1 MEPKIATVSQINGYV
16 KKILDHNIILN
27 NVWIKGEISNF
38 KHQYSGH
45 LYITLKDEGGVL
57 KAVMFRG
64 SAQSLNFEPS
74 DGMKVLARGRI
85 SVYEAGGSYQLYIE
99 EMIPDGV
106 GELYIAYEQ
115 LKKQLEEE
123 GLFRPEHKKPI
134 PKFPKRV
141 GVVTASTGAA
151 VRDIINVITRRYPM
165 AEIVIYPAQVQGVG
179 AAESVVKAIEYFNAT
194 NEVDT
199 LIVGRGGGSIEDLW
213 AFNEEITARAI
224 FNSNIPIISAVGHET
239 DFTIADFVADLRA
252 PTPSAAA
259 EIAVPSMIE
268 LRNRINTDKN
278 RISQNIV
285 KRIESCKLLLKRFKM
300 RTPKDRIDD
309 YYLKPSRS
317 CAMGRSSGRADAAFR
332 ARKSSSLQMS
342 RIILFQLLKNFVG
355 AHTAGEELFQHILG
369 FGLLGCL
376 GGFLGGSGLS
386 GFQLGYFFV
395 ELLDRGLFGFQV
407 GVQRL
412 DVGLQLFDAGSHFQD
427 LSFHGG
433 FLFLLCC
440 DLCGEVG
447 GHFSGLDFILASFGS
462 GHGGIPPDFG

>member
-38 KHQYSGH
+38 KHHYSGH

-57 KAVMFRG
+57 KAVMFRS
-64 SAQSLNFEPS
+64 SAQSLTFEPS

-85 SVYEAGGSYQLYIE
+85 SVYEAGGAYQLYIE

-123 GLFRPEHKKPI
+123 GLFAPEHKKPI
-134 PKFPKRV
+134 PQFPKRV

-165 AEIVIYPAQVQGVG
+165 AEIVIYPAQVQGTG
-179 AAESVVKAIEYFNAT
+179 AAQSVVRAIEYFNAT
-194 NEVDT
+194 KEVDT

-224 FNSNIPIISAVGHET
+224 YASEIPIISAVGHET

-268 LRNRINTDKN
+268 LRNRINTDRN
-278 RISQNIV
+278 RISQNV
-285 KRIESCKLLLKRFKM
+285 VGRIESSRLLLKRFKM

-309 YYLKPSRS
+309 YNLKLDS
-317 CAMGRSSGRADAAFR
+317 
-332 ARKSSSLQMS
+332 
-342 RIILFQLLKNFVG
+342 LLKSMGNSLKMKTMTLRKQFSEQ
-355 AHTAGEELFQHILG
+355 TAKLDALSPLQTLSRGYSIPTTEDGTVIRSAEEMKKGMEFTLRLKDGSRECIVKGE
-369 FGLLGCL
+369 
-376 GGFLGGSGLS
+376 
-386 GFQLGYFFV
+386 
-395 ELLDRGLFGFQV
+395 
-407 GVQRL
+407 
-412 DVGLQLFDAGSHFQD
+412 
-427 LSFHGG
+427 
-433 FLFLLCC
+433 
-440 DLCGEVG
+440 
-447 GHFSGLDFILASFGS
+447 
-462 GHGGIPPDFG
+462 

>member
-38 KHQYSGH
+38 KHHYSGH

-57 KAVMFRG
+57 KAVMFRS

-85 SVYEAGGSYQLYIE
+85 SVYEAGGAYQLYIE

-123 GLFRPEHKKPI
+123 GLFSPEHKKPI
-134 PKFPKRV
+134 PQFPKRV

-165 AEIVIYPAQVQGVG
+165 AEIVIYPAQVQGTG
-179 AAESVVKAIEYFNAT
+179 AAQSVVRAIEYFNAT
-194 NEVDT
+194 KEVDT

-224 FNSNIPIISAVGHET
+224 YASEIPIISAVGHET

-268 LRNRINTDKN
+268 LRNRINTDRN
-278 RISQNIV
+278 RISQNV
-285 KRIESCKLLLKRFKM
+285 VGRIESSRLLLKRFKM
-300 RTPKDRIDD
+300 KTPKDRIDD
-309 YYLKPSRS
+309 YNLKLDS
-317 CAMGRSSGRADAAFR
+317 
-332 ARKSSSLQMS
+332 
-342 RIILFQLLKNFVG
+342 LLKSMGNSLKMKTMTLRKQFSEQ
-355 AHTAGEELFQHILG
+355 TAKLDALSPLQTLSRGYSIPTTEDGTVIRSAEEMKKGMEFTLRLKDGSRECIVKGE
-369 FGLLGCL
+369 
-376 GGFLGGSGLS
+376 
-386 GFQLGYFFV
+386 
-395 ELLDRGLFGFQV
+395 
-407 GVQRL
+407 
-412 DVGLQLFDAGSHFQD
+412 
-427 LSFHGG
+427 
-433 FLFLLCC
+433 
-440 DLCGEVG
+440 
-447 GHFSGLDFILASFGS
+447 
-462 GHGGIPPDFG
+462 

>member
-1 MEPKIATVSQINGYV
+1 MEAKVATVSQINNYV

-38 KHQYSGH
+38 KHHYSGH
-45 LYITLKDEGGVL
+45 LYITLKDEGAVL

-64 SAQSLNFEPS
+64 SAQSLAFEPN

-115 LKKQLEEE
+115 LKKQLESE
-123 GLFRPEHKKPI
+123 GLFSPEHKKPI
-134 PKFPKRV
+134 PPFPDRV

-165 AEIVIYPAQVQGVG
+165 AEIVLYPAQVQGSG

-194 NEVDT
+194 DGADT

-224 FNSNIPIISAVGHET
+224 YASKIPVISAVGHET

-259 EIAVPSMIE
+259 EIAVPSAIE
-268 LRNRINTDKN
+268 LRNRIDTDKN
-278 RISQNIV
+278 RISRNIV
-285 KRIESCKLLLKRFKM
+285 GCIEGNRLLLERFKM
-300 RTPKDRIDD
+300 RTPKNRIDD
-309 YYLKPSRS
+309 ANLRIDSLI
-317 CAMGRSSGRADAAFR
+317 
-332 ARKSSSLQMS
+332 KSMDSSLKMKTMH
-342 RIILFQLLKNFVG
+342 LKRELSSAAAKLDALSPLQTLARGYSIPTTEDGTVIRSAKEMKVG
-355 AHTAGEELFQHILG
+355 TEFTLRMKD
-369 FGLLGCL
+369 
-376 GGFLGGSGLS
+376 GSADCIVKG
-386 GFQLGYFFV
+386 
-395 ELLDRGLFGFQV
+395 
-407 GVQRL
+407 
-412 DVGLQLFDAGSHFQD
+412 
-427 LSFHGG
+427 
-433 FLFLLCC
+433 
-440 DLCGEVG
+440 
-447 GHFSGLDFILASFGS
+447 
-462 GHGGIPPDFG
+462 

>member
-16 KKILDHNIILN
+16 KKILDNNIILN

-38 KHQYSGH
+38 KHHYSGH

-64 SAQSLNFEPS
+64 NAQALNFEPS

-85 SVYEAGGSYQLYIE
+85 SVYEAGGAYQLYIE

-115 LKKQLEEE
+115 LKKQLESE
-123 GLFRPEHKKPI
+123 GLFDAEHKKPI
-134 PKFPKRV
+134 PQFPKKV

-179 AAESVVKAIEYFNAT
+179 ASQSVVNAIEYFNAT
-194 NEVDT
+194 GEVDT

-224 FNSNIPIISAVGHET
+224 FNSKIPIISAVGHET

-259 EIAVPSMIE
+259 EIAVPSMLE
-268 LRNRINTDKN
+268 LRNRIEVDKN
-278 RISQNIV
+278 RISQNII
-285 KRIESCKLLLKRFKM
+285 KRIERNRILLKHFKM
-300 RTPKDRIDD
+300 RTQKDRIDE
-309 YYLKPSRS
+309 YRLKIDSHVKSLDNCVKMKMMNLKRTLAENAGKLDALSPLQTLARGYSIPTKDDGTVIRS
-317 CAMGRSSGRADAAFR
+317 V
-332 ARKSSSLQMS
+332 KEMS
-342 RIILFQLLKNFVG
+342 KGTEFTLRMQDGQTNCIVK
-355 AHTAGEELFQHILG
+355 GE
-369 FGLLGCL
+369 
-376 GGFLGGSGLS
+376 
-386 GFQLGYFFV
+386 
-395 ELLDRGLFGFQV
+395 
-407 GVQRL
+407 
-412 DVGLQLFDAGSHFQD
+412 
-427 LSFHGG
+427 
-433 FLFLLCC
+433 
-440 DLCGEVG
+440 
-447 GHFSGLDFILASFGS
+447 
-462 GHGGIPPDFG
+462 

>member
-38 KHQYSGH
+38 KHHYSGH

-57 KAVMFRG
+57 KAVMFRS
-64 SAQSLNFEPS
+64 SAQTLNFEPS

-115 LKKQLEEE
+115 LKKQLAEE
-123 GLFRPEHKKPI
+123 GLFDEVHKKPI
-134 PKFPKRV
+134 PQFPKRV

-165 AEIVIYPAQVQGVG
+165 AEIVIYPAQVQGTG
-179 AAESVVKAIEYFNAT
+179 AAQSVVRAIEYFNAT
-194 NEVDT
+194 KEVDT

-224 FNSNIPIISAVGHET
+224 FASEIPIISAVGHET

-259 EIAVPSMIE
+259 EIAVPSVIE
-268 LRNRINTDKN
+268 LRNRINTDRN
-278 RISQNIV
+278 RISQNV
-285 KRIESCKLLLKRFKM
+285 VGRIESSRLLLKRFKM
-300 RTPKDRIDD
+300 KTPKDRIDD
-309 YYLKPSRS
+309 YNLKLDS
-317 CAMGRSSGRADAAFR
+317 
-332 ARKSSSLQMS
+332 
-342 RIILFQLLKNFVG
+342 LLKSMENSLKMKTMTLKRQF
-355 AHTAGEELFQHILG
+355 AEQTAKLDALSPLQTLSRGYSIPTTEDGTVIRSAEEMKKGMEFTLRLKDGSRECIVKGE
-369 FGLLGCL
+369 
-376 GGFLGGSGLS
+376 
-386 GFQLGYFFV
+386 
-395 ELLDRGLFGFQV
+395 
-407 GVQRL
+407 
-412 DVGLQLFDAGSHFQD
+412 
-427 LSFHGG
+427 
-433 FLFLLCC
+433 
-440 DLCGEVG
+440 
-447 GHFSGLDFILASFGS
+447 
-462 GHGGIPPDFG
+462 

>member
-38 KHQYSGH
+38 KHHYSGH

-123 GLFRPEHKKPI
+123 GLFRPEYKKPI

-213 AFNEEITARAI
+213 AFNEEMVARAI
-224 FNSNIPIISAVGHET
+224 FDCRIPVISAVGHQT
-239 DFTIADFVADLRA
+239 DFTIADYVADLRA

-259 EIAVPSMIE
+259 ELAVFDYRQAMQE
-268 LRNRINTDKN
+268 LLGMRQQMDKELQRKVTVARNHLEHQRMRLHYLSPQQRMNEN
-278 RISQNIV
+278 RRRV
-285 KRIESCKLLLKRFKM
+285 AEYEEKL
-300 RTPKDRIDD
+300 T
-309 YYLKPSRS
+309 
-317 CAMGRSSGRADAAFR
+317 GR
-332 ARKSSSLQMS
+332 M
-342 RIILFQLLKNFVG
+342 
-355 AHTAGEELFQHILG
+355 EELLRERRHRLA
-369 FGLLGCL
+369 LLAGTL
-376 GGFLGGSGLS
+376 ESYSPVKKLS
-386 GFQLGYFFV
+386 GGYAFV
-395 ELLDRGLFGFQV
+395 EDGNHQALRSIHQIRKKDTVQIHLLDGTLTAAVTEIQAAE
-407 GVQRL
+407 GVKN
-412 DVGLQLFDAGSHFQD
+412 
-427 LSFHGG
+427 
-433 FLFLLCC
+433 
-440 DLCGEVG
+440 E
-447 GHFSGLDFILASFGS
+447 
-462 GHGGIPPDFG
+462 

>member
-38 KHQYSGH
+38 KHHYSGH

-57 KAVMFRG
+57 KAVMFRS
-64 SAQSLNFEPS
+64 SAQTLSFEPS

-85 SVYEAGGSYQLYIE
+85 SVYEAGGAYQLYIE

-115 LKKQLEEE
+115 LKKQLAEE
-123 GLFRPEHKKPI
+123 GLFDEIHKKPI
-134 PKFPKRV
+134 PQFPKRV

-165 AEIVIYPAQVQGVG
+165 AEIVIYPAQVQGTG
-179 AAESVVKAIEYFNAT
+179 AAQSVVKAIEYFNAT
-194 NEVDT
+194 KEVDT

-224 FNSNIPIISAVGHET
+224 YASEIPIISAVGHET

-278 RISQNIV
+278 RISQNV
-285 KRIESCKLLLKRFKM
+285 VGRIESSRLLLKRFKM
-300 RTPKDRIDD
+300 KTPRDRIDD
-309 YYLKPSRS
+309 YNLKLDSLVKSIDNSFKMKTMTLKRQLAQQAAKLDALSPLQTLSRGYS
-317 CAMGRSSGRADAAFR
+317 IPTSENGTVIRSVNEMKKGMEFTLRLKDG
-332 ARKSSSLQMS
+332 S
-342 RIILFQLLKNFVG
+342 RECVVK
-355 AHTAGEELFQHILG
+355 GE
-369 FGLLGCL
+369 
-376 GGFLGGSGLS
+376 
-386 GFQLGYFFV
+386 
-395 ELLDRGLFGFQV
+395 
-407 GVQRL
+407 
-412 DVGLQLFDAGSHFQD
+412 
-427 LSFHGG
+427 
-433 FLFLLCC
+433 
-440 DLCGEVG
+440 
-447 GHFSGLDFILASFGS
+447 
-462 GHGGIPPDFG
+462 

>member
-1 MEPKIATVSQINGYV
+1 MEAKVATVSQINNYV

-38 KHQYSGH
+38 KHHYSGH
-45 LYITLKDEGGVL
+45 LYITLKDEGAVL

-64 SAQSLNFEPS
+64 SAQSLAFEPN

-115 LKKQLEEE
+115 LKKQLESE
-123 GLFRPEHKKPI
+123 GLFSPEHKKPI
-134 PKFPKRV
+134 PPFPDRV

-165 AEIVIYPAQVQGVG
+165 AEIVLYPAQVQGSG

-194 NEVDT
+194 DGADT

-224 FNSNIPIISAVGHET
+224 YESKIPVISAVGHET

-259 EIAVPSMIE
+259 EIAVPSAIE
-268 LRNRINTDKN
+268 LRNRIDTDKN
-278 RISQNIV
+278 RISRNMAG
-285 KRIESCKLLLKRFKM
+285 RIEGNRLLLERFKM

-309 YYLKPSRS
+309 ANLRIDSLI
-317 CAMGRSSGRADAAFR
+317 
-332 ARKSSSLQMS
+332 KSMDSSLKMKTMH
-342 RIILFQLLKNFVG
+342 LKRELSSAAAKLDALSPLQTLARGYSIPTTEDGTVIRSAKEMKVG
-355 AHTAGEELFQHILG
+355 TEFTLRMKD
-369 FGLLGCL
+369 
-376 GGFLGGSGLS
+376 GSADCIVKG
-386 GFQLGYFFV
+386 
-395 ELLDRGLFGFQV
+395 
-407 GVQRL
+407 
-412 DVGLQLFDAGSHFQD
+412 
-427 LSFHGG
+427 
-433 FLFLLCC
+433 
-440 DLCGEVG
+440 
-447 GHFSGLDFILASFGS
+447 
-462 GHGGIPPDFG
+462 

>member
-1 MEPKIATVSQINGYV
+1 MRQ
-16 KKILDHNIILN
+16 
-27 NVWIKGEISNF
+27 
-38 KHQYSGH
+38 
-45 LYITLKDEGGVL
+45 
-57 KAVMFRG
+57 AV
-64 SAQSLNFEPS
+64 
-74 DGMKVLARGRI
+74 RI
-85 SVYEAGGSYQLYIE
+85 SLYRGN
-99 EMIPDGV
+99 DTRGV

-224 FNSNIPIISAVGHET
+224 FNSKIPIISAVGHET

-259 EIAVPSMIE
+259 EIAVPSVIE

-309 YYLKPSRS
+309 YYLKIDSLV
-317 CAMGRSSGRADAAFR
+317 
-332 ARKSSSLQMS
+332 KSMDNC
-342 RIILFQLLKNFVG
+342 IKMK
-355 AHTAGEELFQHILG
+355 
-369 FGLLGCL
+369 
-376 GGFLGGSGLS
+376 
-386 GFQLGYFFV
+386 
-395 ELLDRGLFGFQV
+395 
-407 GVQRL
+407 
-412 DVGLQLFDAGSHFQD
+412 
-427 LSFHGG
+427 
-433 FLFLLCC
+433 LCR
-440 DLCGEVG
+440 
-447 GHFSGLDFILASFGS
+447 
-462 GHGGIPPDFG
+462 